1 MSKIVEMIKNGQR
14 LEAKELFNVVND
26 FVLTT
31 LKMKSNDGHTIMA
44 MQVNKF
50 EEHKDEYEFSQ
61 SCSLFDSASYY
72 LKKDDIESVQS
83 EYNAKVDTLYFDCN
97 LKNGTKIAFM
107 IINVANSGDRTKDYE
122 EMDVYELDDFLHKVI
137 LGEDG
142 YYCVMARVTDCFG
155 FDIKMKNVPRI
166 YVNTFNKDDWKL
178 HISDDFTELEIP
190 ITDDSINEIYVK
202 TDKKSESKHI
212 IVKPFNQ
219 PFMEIEM
226 LFFNKQIKQ
235 ILI

>member
-31 LKMKSNDGHTIMA
+31 LKMKSNDGHIIMA

-61 SCSLFDSASYY
+61 SCSLFDNASYY

-83 EYNAKVDTLYFDCN
+83 EYNVKVDTLYFDCN

-107 IINVANSGDRTKDYE
+107 IINVANSEVRTKDYE
-122 EMDVYELDDFLHKVI
+122 EMDVYELDDFLDKVI
-137 LGEDG
+137 HMENG
-142 YYCVMARVTDCFG
+142 YYCVMARATDCFG
-155 FDIKMKNVPRI
+155 FDVKMKNVPRTYT
-166 YVNTFNKDDWKL
+166 YVDVDEDDWKL

-190 ITDDSINEIYVK
+190 ITDDSINEIYMK
-202 TDKKSESKHI
+202 TDKESESKHI

-226 LFFNKQIKQ
+226 LFFKKHN
-235 ILI
+235 